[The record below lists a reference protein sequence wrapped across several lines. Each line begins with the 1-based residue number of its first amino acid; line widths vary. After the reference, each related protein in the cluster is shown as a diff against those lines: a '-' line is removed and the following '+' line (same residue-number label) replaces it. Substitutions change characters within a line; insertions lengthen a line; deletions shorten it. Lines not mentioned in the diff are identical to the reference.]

1 MTQQPQN
8 TIQATAK
15 TIVSPSDLPDYKAVL
30 WDMDGTLVH
39 SDPVHAICVS
49 QIGDEMGLPTSNEL
63 AWSVLGVSHQYAY
76 DQLTKHFGALP
87 LTFEQWVARESELY
101 IEKVAQ
107 IDPRENVVDVIRAIN
122 KRGIKQA
129 IFSNNP
135 RQFIDATTKG
145 FLRFFDNP
153 DDIFLT
159 VISLDDVPAKPDPT
173 GYLLAAERLGV
184 KPEECLVMEDSPTGS
199 AAGVAAGCF
208 TIYWPGPHDK
218 PLKVQPSLIVGNLD
232 FLL

>member
-1 MTQQPQN
+1 
-8 TIQATAK
+8 
-15 TIVSPSDLPDYKAVL
+15 
-30 WDMDGTLVH
+30 
-39 SDPVHAICVS
+39 
-49 QIGDEMGLPTSNEL
+49 L
-63 AWSVLGVSHQYAY
+63 AWSVLGVSHRYAY
-76 DQLTKHFGALP
+76 DTLAAHFGSLP

-107 IDPRENVVDVIRAIN
+107 IDTRENVVDVLKAIRA
-122 KRGIKQA
+122 RGIKQA

-145 FLRFFDNP
+145 LLRFFDQP
-153 DDIFLT
+153 ESVFET

-173 GYLLAAERLGV
+173 GYLLACERLGV
-184 KPEECLVMEDSPTGS
+184 KPEECLVIEDSPTGA

-208 TIYWPGPHDK
+208 TIYWPGPHSNK
-218 PLKVQPSLIVGNLD
+218 PLKSEPSLIVDNLN